1 MYEDVPGTF
10 ENSQVGCKT
19 KHAAPSILDYAT
31 HLPVS
36 GTVPPVLSRHSMYF
50 LVPSFNKTPISW

>member
-31 HLPVS
+31 DLPVS
-36 GTVPPVLSRHSMYF
+36 GTPPRHSMYF